1 MKKKLAFS
9 IAGATAAVIGG
20 WKLVQQLVDRD
31 DDGHPAP
38 AGPAPSPV
46 PKPTAAATTPPSTAP
61 APAAGPGPA
70 VEGDESPQ
78 EAKYDEPDKETSK
91 SELYDMATELGI
103 KGRSKMSKKELRKA
117 IRDAS

>member
-20 WKLVQQLVDRD
+20 WKLVQQLVDSGAD
-31 DDGHPAP
+31 IP
-38 AGPAPSPV
+38 
-46 PKPTAAATTPPSTAP
+46 P
-61 APAAGPGPA
+61 APAAPAPRATPASPTPAAPEPAAGPDTTFSEASREPA
-70 VEGDESPQ
+70 DSDV
-78 EAKYDEPDKETSK
+78 PDKETSK

>member
-20 WKLVQQLVDRD
+20 WKLVQQLVDSGD
-31 DDGHPAP
+31 DIHPAP
-38 AGPAPSPV
+38 AAPAPRATPAA
-46 PKPTAAATTPPSTAP
+46 PTPAAPE
-61 APAAGPGPA
+61 PAAGPDTTVSEASPEPA
-70 VEGDESPQ
+70 DSDV
-78 EAKYDEPDKETSK
+78 PDKETSK

>member
-9 IAGATAAVIGG
+9 IAGATAAMIGG
-20 WKLVQQLVDRD
+20 WKLVQQLVDRGD
-31 DDGHPAP
+31 EGHPAP
-38 AGPAPSPV
+38 AAS
-46 PKPTAAATTPPSTAP
+46 
-61 APAAGPGPA
+61 APAAAPKPAAAPPAPPVPVSEPVAPDDSAETATAGEPG
-70 VEGDESPQ
+70 
-78 EAKYDEPDKETSK
+78 KETSR

>member
-20 WKLVQQLVDRD
+20 WKLVQQLVDSD
-31 DDGHPAP
+31 DDIRPAP
-38 AGPAPSPV
+38 APPAPRATPAA
-46 PKPTAAATTPPSTAP
+46 PAATAP
-61 APAAGPGPA
+61 EPAAGPGA
-70 VEGDESPQ
+70 TVIEASP
-78 EAKYDEPDKETSK
+78 EPDDSDVPDKETSK
-91 SELYDMATELGI
+91 AELYDMATELGI

>member
-20 WKLVQQLVDRD
+20 WKLVQQMVDSG

-38 AGPAPSPV
+38 AAPAPRTT
-46 PKPTAAATTPPSTAP
+46 PKPAP
-61 APAAGPGPA
+61 ATPAPADPEPAAGPETSAGADSPA
-70 VEGDESPQ
+70 PADS
-78 EAKYDEPDKETSK
+78 EAPDKETSK
-91 SELYDMATELGI
+91 AELYDMATELGI

>member
-20 WKLVQQLVDRD
+20 WKLVQQLVDSG
-31 DDGHPAP
+31 DDGR
-38 AGPAPSPV
+38 
-46 PKPTAAATTPPSTAP
+46 P
-61 APAAGPGPA
+61 APAAPAPRATPKPAPAAPSPA
-70 VEGDESPQ
+70 VPEPAAGPDTAVSETSP
-78 EAKYDEPDKETSK
+78 ETADPDGPDKETSK
-91 SELYDMATELGI
+91 AELYDLATELGI

>member
-20 WKLVQQLVDRD
+20 WKLVQQLVDSGD
-31 DDGHPAP
+31 DIHPAP
-38 AGPAPSPV
+38 AAPAPRATPASPT
-46 PKPTAAATTPPSTAP
+46 PAAPE
-61 APAAGPGPA
+61 PAAGPDTTVSEASPEPA
-70 VEGDESPQ
+70 DSDV
-78 EAKYDEPDKETSK
+78 PDKETSK

>member
-20 WKLVQQLVDRD
+20 WKLVQQLVDSGD
-31 DDGHPAP
+31 DIHPAP
-38 AGPAPSPV
+38 AAPAPRATPAA
-46 PKPTAAATTPPSTAP
+46 PTPAAPTPAAP
-61 APAAGPGPA
+61 EPAAGPDTTVSEASPEPA
-70 VEGDESPQ
+70 DSDV
-78 EAKYDEPDKETSK
+78 PDKETSK

>member
-20 WKLVQQLVDRD
+20 WKLVQQLVDSGD
-31 DDGHPAP
+31 DIHPAP
-38 AGPAPSPV
+38 AAPAPRATPASPT
-46 PKPTAAATTPPSTAP
+46 PAAPE
-61 APAAGPGPA
+61 PAAGPDTTVSEASPEPA
-70 VEGDESPQ
+70 DSDV
-78 EAKYDEPDKETSK
+78 PDKETSK

-117 IRDAS
+117 IRDSS

>member
-20 WKLVQQLVDRD
+20 WKLVQQLVDSGD
-31 DDGHPAP
+31 DIHPAP
-38 AGPAPSPV
+38 AAPAPR
-46 PKPTAAATTPPSTAP
+46 ATPAAP
-61 APAAGPGPA
+61 APASPEPAAGPDTTVSEA
-70 VEGDESPQ
+70 SP
-78 EAKYDEPDKETSK
+78 EAADSDVPDKETSK
-91 SELYDMATELGI
+91 AELYDMATELGI

>member
-31 DDGHPAP
+31 DDGHPTPADTAP
-38 AGPAPSPV
+38 SAAPEPSAAPDPPPAPVPASGPV
-46 PKPTAAATTPPSTAP
+46 
-61 APAAGPGPA
+61 
-70 VEGDESPQ
+70 VEDDESPKPS
-78 EAKYDEPDKETSK
+78 ESVEPDKETSK